1 MGLTGKNNEE
11 KAWNFLKSKI
21 TNDFGV
27 AGLMGNLYAESGI
40 SPQNLQNSYEKKLG
54 FTDATYTAA
63 VDSGSYANF
72 VHDSAGY
79 GVAQWT
85 FWSRKEALLNYVKA
99 LGASIG
105 DLEAQLGFLYKELS
119 ESYPSVLAA
128 LKTATSV
135 RAASDK
141 VLTDFERPADQSE
154 TVKIKRASYGQ
165 KYYDKY
171 TKAGATTPSEGG
183 NNMNDRQNFVNT
195 AASYIGCKESD
206 GSHKK
211 IIDIYNEHTPLA
223 RGYKVKYTDAWCAT
237 FVSAMA
243 IKCGLTD
250 IIPTECGCGQMIA
263 LFQKL
268 GEWQEN
274 DAYTPQPG
282 DVVFYDWDDSGSGD
296 NTGWPDHVGIVETI
310 SGSTFKVIEGNM
322 SNAVGRRTM
331 TVNGKNIRGYG
342 VPKFT
347 GSSTT
352 SGGSSS
358 GSSSSGSGE
367 TVHTVVYGDTL
378 TKIAQKYG
386 TTVQALADYNN
397 ISNPNKINVGQK
409 IKIPTSAGSYEVGD
423 IVNFTGTKHYTNANA
438 ATGPSCK
445 PGKAKITAIS
455 KNAKHPYHLI
465 AVSGSGSTVY
475 GWVDAADIG
484 AGSSSGSSSTI
495 AVGDIVQFAGGP
507 HYSSAAATKSSGSP
521 KAGPAKVTAISKNAK
536 HPYHIIHTT
545 SASTV
550 YGWVDA
556 DKVSK

>member
-1 MGLTGKNNEE
+1 MALTGKNNEE
-11 KAWNFLKSKI
+11 KIWNFLKSKI

-27 AGLMGNLYAESGI
+27 AGLMGELFAESGLN
-40 SPQNLQNSYEKKLG
+40 PQNLQNSYEKKLG

-85 FWSRKEALLNYVKA
+85 FWSRKEALLNYVRA
-99 LGASIG
+99 FGASIG

-141 VLTDFERPADQSE
+141 VLTGFERPADQSE
-154 TVKIKRASYGQ
+154 AVKIKRAGYGQ
-165 KYYDKY
+165 TYYDKY
-171 TKAGATTPSEGG
+171 AKAGAATPSEGG
-183 NNMNDRQNFVNT
+183 NNMSDRQNFVNT

-243 IKCGLTD
+243 IKCGLTN
-250 IIPTECGCGQMIA
+250 IIPTECGCGQMIE

-282 DVVFYDWDDSGSGD
+282 DVIFYDWDDSGSGD

-347 GSSTT
+347 GSSAA
-352 SGGSSS
+352 SGESSS

-367 TVHTVVYGDTL
+367 TVHTVESGDTL
-378 TKIAQKYG
+378 TKIAQKYK

-397 ISNPNKINVGQK
+397 ISNPDKIIVGQK
-409 IKIPTSAGSYEVGD
+409 IKIPTSTGSYEVGD
-423 IVNFTGTKHYTNANA
+423 IVNFTGTTHYTNANA

-484 AGSSSGSSSTI
+484 ASNSSGSSSAI
-495 AVGDIVQFAGGP
+495 AVGDIVQLQ
-507 HYSSAAATKSSGSP
+507 AALT
-521 KAGPAKVTAISKNAK
+521 TAVQRRQNRPVVRKLARRK
-536 HPYHIIHTT
+536 
-545 SASTV
+545 
-550 YGWVDA
+550 
-556 DKVSK
+556 

>member
-1 MGLTGKNNEE
+1 
-11 KAWNFLKSKI
+11 
-21 TNDFGV
+21 
-27 AGLMGNLYAESGI
+27 
-40 SPQNLQNSYEKKLG
+40 
-54 FTDATYTAA
+54 
-63 VDSGSYANF
+63 
-72 VHDSAGY
+72 
-79 GVAQWT
+79 
-85 FWSRKEALLNYVKA
+85 
-99 LGASIG
+99 
-105 DLEAQLGFLYKELS
+105 
-119 ESYPSVLAA
+119 
-128 LKTATSV
+128 
-135 RAASDK
+135 
-141 VLTDFERPADQSE
+141 
-154 TVKIKRASYGQ
+154 
-165 KYYDKY
+165 
-171 TKAGATTPSEGG
+171 
-183 NNMNDRQNFVNT
+183 MNDRQNFVNT

-322 SNAVGRRTM
+322 NNAVGRRTM

-409 IKIPTSAGSYEVGD
+409 IKIPTSARSYEVGD

-556 DKVSK
+556 DKVLK